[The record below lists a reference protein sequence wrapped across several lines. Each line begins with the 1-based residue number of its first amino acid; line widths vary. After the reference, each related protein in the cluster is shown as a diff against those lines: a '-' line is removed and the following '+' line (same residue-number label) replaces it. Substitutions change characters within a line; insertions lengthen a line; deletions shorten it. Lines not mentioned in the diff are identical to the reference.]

1 MSPQLVPH
9 NILRRFL
16 GHTQAMLAAGLLVII
31 PIAVTAVVL
40 KFLFDM
46 LDPILQPLLGLLPGD
61 RIPGLG
67 LISLMVAVYLV
78 GLVATQVVGRRLV
91 NLTHRIMERIPVV
104 KSIYGT
110 TRIGVEFLSG
120 SGDHPYRGVVL
131 VDFPRAG
138 MKAIGLITANLGV
151 LNGAEMVA
159 VYVPTTP
166 IPSSGFL
173 VVLPMDEVI
182 VTEMSVDDAMKIIIS
197 GGILA
202 KDLFVTTPEYA
213 TGTKVP
219 DTEVPTESVD

>member
-46 LDPILQPLLGLLPGD
+46 LDPILQPLLGLLPGP

-120 SGDHPYRGVVL
+120 SGEHPYRGVVL

-213 TGTKVP
+213 TGTKAP
-219 DTEVPTESVD
+219 DTEVPTESVG

>member
-1 MSPQLVPH
+1 
-9 NILRRFL
+9 
-16 GHTQAMLAAGLLVII
+16 MLAAGLLVII

-219 DTEVPTESVD
+219 DTEVPTESVG

>member
-46 LDPILQPLLGLLPGD
+46 LDPILQPLLGLLPGP

-120 SGDHPYRGVVL
+120 SGDQPYRGVVL

-166 IPSSGFL
+166 VPSSGFL
-173 VVLPMDEVI
+173 VVLPMAEVI

-213 TGTKVP
+213 TGTKAP
-219 DTEVPTESVD
+219 DTDVPTESVD

>member
-1 MSPQLVPH
+1 MVPH

-219 DTEVPTESVD
+219 DTEVPTESVG